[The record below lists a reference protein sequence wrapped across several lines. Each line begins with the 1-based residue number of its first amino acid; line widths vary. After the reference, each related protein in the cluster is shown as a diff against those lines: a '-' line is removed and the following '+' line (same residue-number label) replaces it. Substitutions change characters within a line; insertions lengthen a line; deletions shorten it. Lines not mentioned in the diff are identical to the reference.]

1 MTHDYVAETTT
12 GSKMMLCSGEYFDLS
27 CPKAELIRVEDIAHA
42 LSRLSRFNGHT
53 LRWTPL
59 TVAQHSVLV
68 AELTSQITND
78 NQEQLYALLH
88 DAHEAY
94 IGDITYPVKR
104 ALLALMSD
112 YGDPIA
118 KLKDNVQ
125 GAIHAKMGLPWP
137 VPEEWARR
145 VKLADSA
152 ALVLEKDRFMPGNI
166 RDRWFADER
175 FVTTFDPDAVS
186 SLHRAWPHS
195 EAEQIFLRCIEVRKL
210 EE

>member
-1 MTHDYVAETTT
+1 MTTDYVTETTT

-27 CPKAELIRVEDIAHA
+27 CPKAELVRVEDIAYA

-68 AELTSQITND
+68 AELTAQITTD

-125 GAIHAKMGLPWP
+125 AAIHAKVGLPWP
-137 VPEEWARR
+137 VPEIWARDI
-145 VKLADSA
+145 KLADSA
-152 ALVLEKDRFMPGNI
+152 ALVLEKDHFMPGNS
-166 RDRWFADER
+166 RDRWFEDER
-175 FVTTFDPDAVS
+175 FIHTFDPYAVS
-186 SLHRAWPHS
+186 SLHRAWPHR
-195 EAEQIFLRCIEVRKL
+195 EAEQRFLGCIEARG
-210 EE
+210 